1 MTIDYD
7 KYEYVKVGNYSNIL
21 YEYPKAEAEDRVGWD
36 VLLHAKMQPLLH
48 KLAMA
53 HPDWTFVMRH
63 GGRDVVNKCWR
74 NSHET
79 RVICEDEVIGEIKL
93 DTWKNGTPF
102 EIDCP
107 AISAQRSR
115 RGGAWTTKAEKA
127 YKLVEEN
134 FRPMQL
140 KERLLRAQQSIKSTV
155 GSNVWG
161 TQRRFTNVMEKLQRP
176 LAAYVVANMNEVKQ
190 QLPTSHAA
198 DLDALLD
205 NLTEYEHALKVNEL
219 VQHDGGTMV
228 HVQGESHYISNNS
241 FTDCTV
247 VASHEL
253 PSDIAG
259 KIGVLKAFDQDG
271 VIVETIGL
279 RVNKNTYFIL

>member
-36 VLLHAKMQPLLH
+36 VLLHAKMQPFLH

-63 GGRDVVNKCWR
+63 GGRDAVNKCWR

-79 RVICEDEVIGEIKL
+79 RVVCDGETIGEIKL

-107 AISAQRSR
+107 AISAARSR

-134 FRPMQL
+134 FRPM
-140 KERLLRAQQSIKSTV
+140 
-155 GSNVWG
+155 
-161 TQRRFTNVMEKLQRP
+161 
-176 LAAYVVANMNEVKQ
+176 
-190 QLPTSHAA
+190 
-198 DLDALLD
+198 
-205 NLTEYEHALKVNEL
+205 EL
-219 VQHDGGTMV
+219 
-228 HVQGESHYISNNS
+228 IS
-241 FTDCTV
+241 
-247 VASHEL
+247 
-253 PSDIAG
+253 
-259 KIGVLKAFDQDG
+259 
-271 VIVETIGL
+271 
-279 RVNKNTYFIL
+279 